1 MSSKSDFQ
9 EFQFSG
15 TLSQARKKEL
25 SDDRNKVDI
34 RSIKTLNP
42 QHMDAPIILHSRKR
56 ETIQSLSGCDLRK
69 SLAWDSAFFT
79 SPGVLDPEEL
89 LETLNF
95 KVGDNGADITGHV
108 EPKSLPFESTLT
120 PTNVIDSLRKSLA
133 WDSAF
138 FTSAGVLDAEELSI
152 INRGF
157 RRPET
162 LPFPRFEEEIW
173 RSAESNSTTNSDC
186 YSLASLEIDLFD
198 DIKASIHKSLDAS
211 SNGATSTCK
220 LKREKGRKNGH
231 ASKIPH
237 VSSGVKHADSSG
249 ESKPSSSLKP
259 LHISSRANPSS
270 IVPSK
275 RASLGANH
283 VKMDNKATKSACGES
298 MAMTKKMCLRE
309 SCNIISSSKAS
320 TKSPPSFLP
329 AAESEF
335 MGFCSASADFTC
347 KSPSNPR
354 RRTIDS
360 RLDAC
365 GSRLRAPLIYLVKN
379 KTELVNSSDFICLP
393 STSNLSSYTS
403 PASSIDGWSSESS
416 STSIKQR
423 SNSSAASPVSTPF
436 REISFDIGSPK
447 ASDSERHRYGQT
459 LGHEI
464 QETKLLNPQFNNV
477 SMCKST
483 VSPNI
488 SRKPRPSSLRMPSP
502 KIGFFD
508 AENSAALAQNGGL
521 KFHSGVQG
529 ASSKNRSGI
538 NNASESV
545 NRTRY
550 GKHRLAGT
558 STGPSSKTGA
568 EDEGNIY
575 LREKKQPLNEHED
588 IRVQCPENNV
598 HRFGEN
604 NKENVGS
611 LANQVDDLSRRMEA
625 VDFSGDFITAFN

>member
-1 MSSKSDFQ
+1 MQ
-9 EFQFSG
+9 
-15 TLSQARKKEL
+15 EL

-34 RSIKTLNP
+34 RSNKTLNP

-56 ETIQSLSGCDLRK
+56 DTIQSLSGCDLRK

-162 LPFPRFEEEIW
+162 LPFP
-173 RSAESNSTTNSDC
+173 
-186 YSLASLEIDLFD
+186 
-198 DIKASIHKSLDAS
+198 
-211 SNGATSTCK
+211 
-220 LKREKGRKNGH
+220 
-231 ASKIPH
+231 
-237 VSSGVKHADSSG
+237 
-249 ESKPSSSLKP
+249 
-259 LHISSRANPSS
+259 
-270 IVPSK
+270 
-275 RASLGANH
+275 
-283 VKMDNKATKSACGES
+283 
-298 MAMTKKMCLRE
+298 
-309 SCNIISSSKAS
+309 
-320 TKSPPSFLP
+320 
-329 AAESEF
+329 
-335 MGFCSASADFTC
+335 
-347 KSPSNPR
+347 
-354 RRTIDS
+354 
-360 RLDAC
+360 
-365 GSRLRAPLIYLVKN
+365 
-379 KTELVNSSDFICLP
+379 
-393 STSNLSSYTS
+393 
-403 PASSIDGWSSESS
+403 SSIDGWSSESS

-529 ASSKNRSGI
+529 ASSKNKGGI
-538 NNASESV
+538 NNASELV

-558 STGPSSKTGA
+558 STGP
-568 EDEGNIY
+568 
-575 LREKKQPLNEHED
+575 Q
-588 IRVQCPENNV
+588 
-598 HRFGEN
+598 
-604 NKENVGS
+604 
-611 LANQVDDLSRRMEA
+611 
-625 VDFSGDFITAFN
+625 